1 MGLTLTRI
9 FRYPIKSCRRNE
21 LQQAE
26 VEPWGLAGDRRWMV
40 VDDEGSL
47 VTARERHRLL
57 LASVQPN
64 DRSLTLSAPGLPTIT
79 VKEPDGDLAPV
90 RVWKSHLDA
99 ALAAPDAHA
108 WFSELLG

>member
-1 MGLTLTRI
+1 VGLTLTRI

-47 VTARERHRLL
+47 FPRHR
-57 LASVQPN
+57 P
-64 DRSLTLSAPGLPTIT
+64 
-79 VKEPDGDLAPV
+79 
-90 RVWKSHLDA
+90 
-99 ALAAPDAHA
+99 
-108 WFSELLG
+108 